1 VRDWILRPTLWFAT
15 ASMATT
21 IFHELVHALVAYLLG
36 VRSTLNNYSVDL
48 HPTATQAV
56 SSFPAIIGIAGPTLC
71 LVLGIVAWVLF
82 RRARGTAAELPL
94 LFFTLF
100 GIGTFFGNLMSASFV
115 GDFSRAAT
123 ALHLPMGARHSLS
136 LAGAAGTAAIH
147 FWGGRALTRWVP
159 STMGRIAGTIGIV
172 VVPVVLGT
180 ALVLLANAPSVS
192 VAVRSAEA
200 GFWAFAAVG
209 ALMAYP
215 HGGGE
220 PIKLDWVDGAAALL
234 ATLIVRLLMRG
245 VPFVP

>member
-1 VRDWILRPTLWFAT
+1 MRDWILRPALWFAT
-15 ASMATT
+15 ASMAIT
-21 IFHELVHALVAYLLG
+21 IFHELVHAIVAYALG

-56 SSFPAIIGIAGPTLC
+56 SSLPAIIGIAGPTLC
-71 LVLGIVAWVLF
+71 LVLGMVAWALF
-82 RRARGTAAELPL
+82 RRARGTAAELPM
-94 LFFTLF
+94 LFLTVF
-100 GIGTFFGNLMSASFV
+100 GIGTFFGNLMSASFA
-115 GDFSRAAT
+115 GDFSRAAI

-159 STMGRIAGTIGIV
+159 STMGRIGGTIGII

-215 HGGGE
+215 QGGGE
-220 PIKLDWVDGAAALL
+220 PIKLDWVDGAAMLL